1 MRVLSQPIA
10 FACAALVISAC
21 NPSKTTAP
29 QAGEPLNPNPTA
41 AISAGPN
48 PVPAGSGAGTTTIKW
63 TTGDG
68 TTGKVF
74 VSADGAQE
82 TEFAE
87 GPDGSHDAPIQAGV
101 AYEFRLYNSD
111 HTKQLAKITVTRPA
125 Q

>member
-1 MRVLSQPIA
+1 MRAFNQPIIL
-10 FACAALVISAC
+10 ACAALVISAC
-21 NPSKTTAP
+21 NPPKTTAP
-29 QAGEPLNPNPTA
+29 QAETPLSPTGV
-41 AISAGPN
+41 ISAGPN
-48 PVPAGSGAGTTTIKW
+48 PVPAGSGAGTTIKW

-101 AYEFRLYNSD
+101 TYEFRLYNSD

>member
-1 MRVLSQPIA
+1 MKAFSQPIA

-29 QAGEPLNPNPTA
+29 APQAQAEAPSNPTA

-68 TTGKVF
+68 TDGKVF

-82 TEFAE
+82 SEFAS
-87 GPDGSHDAPIQAGV
+87 GPSGKSDAPIQAGV
-101 AYEFRLYNSD
+101 TYEFRLYNSD
-111 HTKQLAKITVTRPA
+111 HTKQLAKI
-125 Q
+125 